1 MKNRIIKPCIV
12 GLGYVGLP
20 LFLKLQKKIN
30 TIGYDS
36 NYLRIKELKS
46 YLDRNYEFKK
56 NDLILKKNSSIT
68 SDHKKTNHCNFF
80 IVAVPTPVLKNNKPD
95 LTYLKKSCETIG
107 KVLKKNDIVFFES
120 TVFPGITENYCGKI
134 LEKITGLKLD
144 IDFFI
149 GYSPE
154 RINPGDKKHSIDK
167 VVKIISANK
176 FSTLQ
181 VGKKIYKKVVKK
193 VVINK
198 NIKEAESAKVI
209 ENIQRDLNIG
219 LMNEIY
225 KVCES
230 SRINFK
236 NVINLASTKWNFIK
250 FNPGL
255 VGGHCL
261 PVDPYYYSHF
271 AKSYGV
277 STEILLAGRRV
288 NNSMF
293 KFIFQ
298 KIKYELK
305 KNGLKLNKSKILLLG
320 LSYKK
325 NVSDLRNS
333 FVINLAELINKNSL
347 KLDIFDPLISK
358 PKSMKLKL
366 INRIKLKNYDLIIN
380 AVDHNIFKKIISE
393 IKKKKLNYIKLF

>member
-120 TVFPGITENYCGKI
+120 TVYPGITENYCGKI
-134 LEKITGLKLD
+134 LEKISGLKLD

-305 KNGLKLNKSKILLLG
+305 KKGLKLNKSKILLLG

-393 IKKKKLNYIKLF
+393 IRNKKLNYIKLF

>member
-120 TVFPGITENYCGKI
+120 TVYPGITENYCGKI
-134 LEKITGLKLD
+134 LEKISGLKLD

-176 FSTLQ
+176 FSTLE

-271 AKSYGV
+271 AKSYGI

>member
-1 MKNRIIKPCIV
+1 MKNRIIKPCII

-20 LFLKLQKKIN
+20 LFLRLQKKIN

-46 YLDRNYEFKK
+46 HLDRNYEFKK

-68 SDHKKTNHCNFF
+68 SDYKKTKHCNFF
-80 IVAVPTPVLKNNKPD
+80 IVAVPTPVLKNNRPD
-95 LTYLKKSCETIG
+95 LKYLKKSCETIG

-271 AKSYGV
+271 AKSYGI

-393 IKKKKLNYIKLF
+393 IRKKKLNYIKLF